1 MISIRLQR
9 RIRSSKHLDSMND
22 WLAELPYTKRGRR
35 AYRICNKNGLNYH
48 RLPVI
53 VFVRRDDALT
63 FKLKFDV

>member
-1 MISIRLQR
+1 
-9 RIRSSKHLDSMND
+9 MND